1 MDTTPPL
8 ALLYVRVS
16 TGRQAREGH
25 SLESQPA
32 LLTTAATAAGYRVEV
47 VSETGSGRRTSRPA
61 LQDALAR
68 LKRGE
73 AQALY
78 AVDIDRLARSTVHL
92 LEIANAAHRQ
102 GWRLVVT
109 SADVDS
115 STPAGEMF
123 LTMAAAFAQYES
135 RMISARVKR
144 QHEAR
149 RDRGDVWG
157 ATTGPR
163 SPLPAATVSSIV
175 NLHDEGLSLR
185 AIAARLTDDGIP
197 TARGG
202 TWAAATVRAVLN
214 SPAVRTALPRL
225 STDLLRGAEFEAQHS
240 S

>member
-1 MDTTPPL
+1 MTSTAAQPL

-32 LLTTAATAAGYRVEV
+32 ILKTAAEAAGYAVEIV
-47 VSETGSGRRTSRPA
+47 AETGSGRNASRPA
-61 LQDALAR
+61 LLSALAR
-68 LKRGE
+68 LKSGE
-73 AQALY
+73 ASALY
-78 AVDIDRLARSTVHL
+78 AVDVDRLARSTIHL
-92 LEIANAAHRQ
+92 IEIANAAHRE
-102 GWRLVVT
+102 GWRLVIT

-135 RMISARVKR
+135 RMVSARVKR

-149 RDRGDVWG
+149 RDRGEIWG

-163 SPLPAATVSSIV
+163 SPLPAETVARMIS
-175 NLHDEGLSLR
+175 LRAEGLTLR
-185 AIAARLTDDGIP
+185 AIAETLTAEGIP

-202 TWAAATVRAVLN
+202 KWEAATVRAVLN
-214 SPAVRTALPRL
+214 SPARL
-225 STDLLRGAEFEAQHS
+225 ASA
-240 S
+240 

>member
-1 MDTTPPL
+1 MAPTAAQPL

-32 LLTTAATAAGYRVEV
+32 ILTTAAEAAGYRVEIV
-47 VSETGSGRRTSRPA
+47 AETGSGRNASRPA
-61 LQDALAR
+61 LLDALAR
-68 LKRGE
+68 LKAGE

-78 AVDIDRLARSTVHL
+78 AVDVDRLARSTIHL
-92 LEIANAAHRQ
+92 IEISNAAHRE
-102 GWRLVVT
+102 GWRLVIT

-135 RMISARVKR
+135 RMVSARVKR
-144 QHEAR
+144 QHDAR
-149 RDRGDVWG
+149 RDRGEIWG

-163 SPLPAATVSSIV
+163 SPLPAETVSSI
-175 NLHDEGLSLR
+175 LTLRAEGLTLR
-185 AIAARLTDDGIP
+185 AIAERLTVDGVP

-202 TWAAATVRAVLN
+202 VWAAATVNAVLK
-214 SPAVRTALPRL
+214 SPARVA
-225 STDLLRGAEFEAQHS
+225 S
-240 S
+240 

>member
-1 MDTTPPL
+1 MTSTAAQPL

-32 LLTTAATAAGYRVEV
+32 ILKTAAEAAGYAVEIV
-47 VSETGSGRRTSRPA
+47 AETGSGRNASRPA
-61 LQDALAR
+61 LLSALAR
-68 LKRGE
+68 LKSGE
-73 AQALY
+73 ASALY
-78 AVDIDRLARSTVHL
+78 AVDVDRLARSTIHL
-92 LEIANAAHRQ
+92 IEIANAAHRE
-102 GWRLVVT
+102 GWRLVIT

-135 RMISARVKR
+135 RMVSARVKR

-149 RDRGDVWG
+149 RDRGEIWG

-163 SPLPAATVSSIV
+163 SPLPAETVTRM
-175 NLHDEGLSLR
+175 LDLRAEGLTLR
-185 AIAARLTDDGIP
+185 AIADTLTAEGIP

-202 TWAAATVRAVLN
+202 QWAAATVRAVLN
-214 SPAVRTALPRL
+214 SPAVLA
-225 STDLLRGAEFEAQHS
+225 SA
-240 S
+240 

>member
-1 MDTTPPL
+1 MRSTAAQPL
-8 ALLYVRVS
+8 ALAYVRVS

-32 LLTTAATAAGYRVEV
+32 ILTAAAEAAGYRVEIV
-47 VSETGSGRRTSRPA
+47 AETGSGRNASRPA
-61 LQDALAR
+61 LLDALAR

-78 AVDIDRLARSTVHL
+78 AVDIDRLARSTQHL
-92 LEIANAAHRQ
+92 LEIANAGHRE
-102 GWRLVVT
+102 GWRLVIT

-135 RMISARVKR
+135 RMVSARVKR

-149 RDRGDVWG
+149 RDRGEIWG
-157 ATTGPR
+157 VTSGPR
-163 SPLPAATVSSIV
+163 SPLPAETVARIIEL
-175 NLHDEGLSLR
+175 NGEGLSLR
-185 AIAARLTDDGIP
+185 AIAERLTAEGIP

-202 TWAAATVRAVLN
+202 LWAAATVRAVLN
-214 SPAVRTALPRL
+214 SPAVRA
-225 STDLLRGAEFEAQHS
+225 SI
-240 S
+240 

>member
-1 MDTTPPL
+1 MTPSAAQPL

-32 LLTTAATAAGYRVEV
+32 LLKTAAEAAGYRVEIV
-47 VSETGSGRRTSRPA
+47 AETGSGRNASRPA
-61 LQDALAR
+61 LLSALAR
-68 LKRGE
+68 LKAGE

-78 AVDIDRLARSTVHL
+78 AVDVDRLARSTIHL
-92 LEIANAAHRQ
+92 IEISNAAHRE
-102 GWRLVVT
+102 GWRLVIT

-135 RMISARVKR
+135 RMVSARVTR

-149 RDRGDVWG
+149 RDRGEIWG

-163 SPLPAATVSSIV
+163 SPLPAETVA
-175 NLHDEGLSLR
+175 LMLELRAEGLTLR
-185 AIAARLTDDGIP
+185 AIADRLTADSIP

-202 TWAAATVRAVLN
+202 QWAAATVRAVLN
-214 SPAVRTALPRL
+214 SPAVRVAV
-225 STDLLRGAEFEAQHS
+225 
-240 S
+240 

>member
-1 MDTTPPL
+1 MTDSAAQPL
-8 ALLYVRVS
+8 ALAYVRVS
-16 TGRQAREGH
+16 TNRQAREGH

-32 LLTTAATAAGYRVEV
+32 ILQAAASAAGYRVEV
-47 VSETGSGRRTSRPA
+47 ISETGSGRRTARPA
-61 LQDALAR
+61 LLSALER
-68 LKRGE
+68 LRTGE

-78 AVDIDRLARSTVHL
+78 AVDIDRLARSTQHL
-92 LEIANAAHRQ
+92 LEIANAANRE

-135 RMISARVKR
+135 RMISARVSR

-157 ATTGPR
+157 VTSGPR
-163 SPLPAATVSSIV
+163 SPLPAETVAEIV
-175 NLHDEGLSLR
+175 ALNAEGLTLR
-185 AIAARLTDDGIP
+185 AICARLTEAGTP

-202 TWAAATVRAVLN
+202 LWAAATVRAVLN
-214 SPAVRTALPRL
+214 SPAVLASR
-225 STDLLRGAEFEAQHS
+225 
-240 S
+240 

>member
-1 MDTTPPL
+1 MTPTAAQPL

-32 LLTTAATAAGYRVEV
+32 ILATVAEAAGYRVEIV
-47 VSETGSGRRTSRPA
+47 AETGSGRNARRPA
-61 LQDALAR
+61 LLDALAR
-68 LKRGE
+68 LKAGE

-78 AVDIDRLARSTVHL
+78 AVDVDRLARSTIHL
-92 LEIANAAHRQ
+92 IEISNAAHRE
-102 GWRLVVT
+102 GWRLVIT

-135 RMISARVKR
+135 RMVSARVKR

-149 RDRGDVWG
+149 RDRGEIWG

-163 SPLPAATVSSIV
+163 SPLPAETVDRMIE
-175 NLHDEGLSLR
+175 LRAEGLTLR
-185 AIAARLTDDGIP
+185 AIAERLTVEGIP

-202 TWAAATVRAVLN
+202 VWAAATVRAVLT
-214 SPAVRTALPRL
+214 SPARVA
-225 STDLLRGAEFEAQHS
+225 S
-240 S
+240 

>member
-1 MDTTPPL
+1 MTPKAAQPL

-32 LLTTAATAAGYRVEV
+32 ILTSAAEAAGYRVEV
-47 VSETGSGRRTSRPA
+47 VSETGSGRRASRPA
-61 LQDALAR
+61 LLEALAR
-68 LKRGE
+68 LKSGE

-78 AVDIDRLARSTVHL
+78 AVDIDRLARSTQHL
-92 LEIANAAHRQ
+92 LEIANAANRQ

-157 ATTGPR
+157 LTSGPR
-163 SPLPAATVSSIV
+163 SPLPAETVARITA
-175 NLHDEGLSLR
+175 LHGEGLSLR
-185 AIAARLTDDGIP
+185 GIANRLIAEGIP
-197 TARGG
+197 TAKGG
-202 TWAAATVRAVLN
+202 QWAAATVRAVLN
-214 SPAVRTALPRL
+214 SPAVTA
-225 STDLLRGAEFEAQHS
+225 AA
-240 S
+240 

>member
-1 MDTTPPL
+1 MTTTAAQPL

-32 LLTTAATAAGYRVEV
+32 ILKTAAEAAGYAVEIV
-47 VSETGSGRRTSRPA
+47 AETGSGRNASRPA
-61 LQDALAR
+61 LLSALAR
-68 LKRGE
+68 LKSGE
-73 AQALY
+73 ASALY
-78 AVDIDRLARSTVHL
+78 AVDVDRLARSTIHL
-92 LEIANAAHRQ
+92 IEIANAAHRE
-102 GWRLVVT
+102 GWRLVIT

-135 RMISARVKR
+135 RMVSARVSR

-149 RDRGDVWG
+149 RDRGEIWG

-163 SPLPAATVSSIV
+163 SPLPAETVKRMID
-175 NLHDEGLSLR
+175 LRGEGLTLR
-185 AIAARLTDDGIP
+185 AIAETLTAEGIP

-202 TWAAATVRAVLN
+202 QWAAATVRAVLH
-214 SPAVRTALPRL
+214 SPAVLA
-225 STDLLRGAEFEAQHS
+225 SA
-240 S
+240 

>member
-1 MDTTPPL
+1 MTTDTRPL
-8 ALLYVRVS
+8 ALAYVRVS

-32 LLTTAATAAGYRVEV
+32 ILKTAAEAAGYAVEI
-47 VSETGSGRRTSRPA
+47 VSETGSGRNASRPA
-61 LQDALAR
+61 LLDALAR

-78 AVDIDRLARSTVHL
+78 AVDIDRLARSTMHL
-92 LEIANAAHRQ
+92 LEIANAANKQ
-102 GWRLVVT
+102 GWRLCIT

-123 LTMAAAFAQYES
+123 LTMAACFAQFES
-135 RMISARVKR
+135 RMVSDRVKR

-149 RDRGDVWG
+149 RDRGEIWG

-163 SPLPAATVSSIV
+163 SPLPAETVARMI
-175 NLHDEGLSLR
+175 SLR
-185 AIAARLTDDGIP
+185 AEGLTLSAIADTLTAEGIP

-202 TWAAATVRAVLN
+202 QWASGTVHAVLN
-214 SPAVRTALPRL
+214 SPAVLA
-225 STDLLRGAEFEAQHS
+225 SA
-240 S
+240 